1 MLHVWYFYLRWVIFR
16 ANVGKY
22 SIHGAYGYV
31 DVVLLRM
38 DAGAGNGQ
46 FPYQFMGDAPNGNV
60 VIAMSV
66 CPVPMYYY
74 HLISLILVKQCHKQ
88 PMTGNGLYIPPTNL

>member
-1 MLHVWYFYLRWVIFR
+1 MYGIFTYVWVIFR

-46 FPYQFMGDAPNGNV
+46 FPYQFLGDAPNGNV

-66 CPVPMYYY
+66 LPSSNV
-74 HLISLILVKQCHKQ
+74 LLSFNI
-88 PMTGNGLYIPPTNL
+88 TNVGKTMP

>member
-1 MLHVWYFYLRWVIFR
+1 MYGIFTYVWVIFR

-46 FPYQFMGDAPNGNV
+46 FPYQFMDDVPNGNDCYV
-60 VIAMSV
+60 GLPSSNV
-66 CPVPMYYY
+66 
-74 HLISLILVKQCHKQ
+74 LLSLVSVKQCHKQ
-88 PMTGNGLYIPPTNL
+88 PMTGNGLYIPPTNLW